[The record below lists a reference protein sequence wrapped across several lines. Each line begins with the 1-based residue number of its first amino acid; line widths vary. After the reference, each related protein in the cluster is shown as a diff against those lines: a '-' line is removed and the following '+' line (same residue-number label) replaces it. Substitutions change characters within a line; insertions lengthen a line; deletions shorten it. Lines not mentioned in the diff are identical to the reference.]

1 MHNELGVKISPRFS
15 FTLRFTLRFT
25 RRTAR
30 PLATTAGKSSRK
42 R

>member
-15 FTLRFTLRFT
+15 FTLRFT

>member
-1 MHNELGVKISPRFS
+1 MYNELGVKISPRFS
-15 FTLRFTLRFT
+15 FTLRFT

-30 PLATTAGKSSRK
+30 PLATTAGKSVRK